1 MKMKNVAALLAV
13 CLFVAGCGGVKTLTP
28 EEEARLNARDAIVRA
43 GEMIKTCDEEKVD
56 VSDAAELLAE
66 ANEAFENSDYLR
78 AKEKADAA
86 YRLAK
91 TALDEARAARKKAM
105 DEAEREL
112 SKRRPSSYTVGSWA
126 KNRDCLWNIAKKP
139 EIYADPWQWKKI
151 YLANKNKIK
160 DPDLIYPGQV
170 FEIPR

>member
-1 MKMKNVAALLAV
+1 MKMKNVAAFLTV
-13 CLFVAGCGGVKTLTP
+13 CLLVAGCGGVRTLTP

-43 GEMIKTCDEEKVD
+43 EEIIKTCDEEKVD
-56 VSDAAELLAE
+56 VVDAAELLIGAT
-66 ANEAFENSDYLR
+66 EAFENSDYLR

-112 SKRRPSSYTVGSWA
+112 SKKRPPSYTVGSWA
-126 KNRDCLWNIAKKP
+126 KNRDCLWNIAKKT
-139 EIYADPWQWKKI
+139 EIYSDPWQWKKI

-160 DPDLIYPGQV
+160 NPDLIYPKQV
-170 FEIPR
+170 FKIPR

>member
-1 MKMKNVAALLAV
+1 MV
-13 CLFVAGCGGVKTLTP
+13 CLLVAGCGGVKTLTP
-28 EEEARLNARDAIVRA
+28 LEEARLNARDAIVRA
-43 GEMIKTCDEEKVD
+43 AEMLKTCNEEKVD
-56 VSDAAELLAE
+56 VAEAEELLAG
-66 ANEAFENSDYLR
+66 ANEAFENSDYLS

-86 YRLAK
+86 YRSAK

-112 SKRRPSSYTVGSWA
+112 AKKRPSSYIVGSWA
-126 KNRDCLWNIAKKP
+126 KNRDCLWNIAKKA
-139 EIYADPWQWKKI
+139 EIYDDPWQWKKI

-160 DPDLIYPGQV
+160 DPDLIYPRQV